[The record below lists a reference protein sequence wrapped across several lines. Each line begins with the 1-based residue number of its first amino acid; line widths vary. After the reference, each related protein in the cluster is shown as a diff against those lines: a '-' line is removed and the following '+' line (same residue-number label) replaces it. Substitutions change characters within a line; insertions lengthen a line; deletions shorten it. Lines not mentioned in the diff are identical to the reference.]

1 MRAAACAALLLVSGC
16 ASLPQPEAQGDWD
29 ARRAKLQELD
39 RWILSGRVAVAAG
52 DEGFSGGLSWRQD
65 GSRAEVTLRG
75 PVGGTVLSIRM
86 DGDNLSVTN
95 PQGETVDGDSAR
107 ELVAERVGSELPI
120 ALLRYWL
127 VGAPGPDLPH
137 QESLGTDGRLA
148 TLDQAGWQVRYDRYR
163 SAGALSLPARLD
175 VTKDALR
182 LRIVVADW
190 RVEP

>member
-16 ASLPQPEAQGDWD
+16 ASLPQPEAQGDWE
-29 ARRAKLQELD
+29 ARRAELQELD
-39 RWILSGRVAVAAG
+39 RWTLNGRVAVAAG

-65 GSRAEVTLRG
+65 GTRAEVTLRN

-86 DGDNLSVTN
+86 DGDDLSVTD
-95 PQGETVDGDSAR
+95 PRGETVDGDRAR

-127 VGAPGPDLPH
+127 VGSPGPDLPH

-163 SAGALSLPARLD
+163 SAGSLSLPARLD

-190 RVEP
+190 RVGP